1 MLDYIRLEVLDMS
14 LSNLV
19 FSLRLPN
26 IIGVNYQRMLLLL
39 TYKEPMNMFFDTV
52 SRVKI
57 FVEGRGA
64 TLCVYRRDQRLFESS
79 FSLKNKFI
87 WSRNFSRISGNFS
100 RSD

>member
-1 MLDYIRLEVLDMS
+1 M
-14 LSNLV
+14 LV

-26 IIGVNYQRMLLLL
+26 IIGLSYQIMLKLL

-64 TLCVYRRDQRLFESS
+64 RLTVRWHMKDKWHRYLFFLKKKHLILRSS
-79 FSLKNKFI
+79 VCARL
-87 WSRNFSRISGNFS
+87 
-100 RSD
+100 D